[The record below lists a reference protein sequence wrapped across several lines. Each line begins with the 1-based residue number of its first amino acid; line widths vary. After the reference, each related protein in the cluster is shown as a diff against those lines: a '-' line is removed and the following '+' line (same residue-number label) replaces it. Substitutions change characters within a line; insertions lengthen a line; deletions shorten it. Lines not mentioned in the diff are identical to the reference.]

1 MGHDIKAPR
10 IEREDMIRRE
20 AVLAAVYL
28 PVHAVLLPL
37 LLTWFATLGWIEP
50 GVTLNAIWY
59 AVGVGYTLLFLGKYL
74 RRSFDVLLDHP
85 GQSLLAAVSGL
96 ATDYLLSWAL
106 TFILLL
112 FNVAVGSTA
121 NNDAVAELAGENGQR
136 MFAVAVL
143 LAPIVEEPLFRGL
156 LYGQIRRRSR
166 AAAYCVSVLLFCF
179 YHVWQY
185 LLLDWRYIFQM
196 INYVPASVGLCYSYE
211 KSGTVWA
218 PIAFHM
224 FINAVSMSA
233 LL

>member
-1 MGHDIKAPR
+1 MGHDIRAPR
-10 IEREDMIRRE
+10 IEREDMTRRE

-143 LAPIVEEPLFRGL
+143 LAPIVEEPLF
-156 LYGQIRRRSR
+156 S
-166 AAAYCVSVLLFCF
+166 
-179 YHVWQY
+179 
-185 LLLDWRYIFQM
+185 
-196 INYVPASVGLCYSYE
+196 
-211 KSGTVWA
+211 
-218 PIAFHM
+218 
-224 FINAVSMSA
+224 
-233 LL
+233 

>member
-10 IEREDMIRRE
+10 IEREDMTRRE

-96 ATDYLLSWAL
+96 ATDYLLSWAPDVH
-106 TFILLL
+106 TA
-112 FNVAVGSTA
+112 AV
-121 NNDAVAELAGENGQR
+121 QR
-136 MFAVAVL
+136 R
-143 LAPIVEEPLFRGL
+143 RGL
-156 LYGQIRRRSR
+156 HGQQRRRSRAGRRKRAADVRRGRAAGPHRGRAALPRPALRQIRRRSR

-224 FINAVSMSA
+224 FINAVSMSV